1 MVQPILIV
9 DVLNMFLRSY
19 AAYPTM
25 SSHGHQMGGCI
36 GFLKTLKNLTY
47 DIKPSK
53 IFCVWEGGGSTK
65 RRRIYPEYKMSRK
78 PEKLNRFYE
87 DDIPDSEDNRKHQML
102 SLLTMLKVIPVC
114 QLYVADCEGDD
125 VIAHLVRGSFKDEDK
140 IIVSSDKDMYQLLN
154 EKTRVFSPHKKNFVT
169 KEDVF
174 TEFNIHPRNF
184 AIAKALC
191 GDSSDNVPGIKGLG
205 FKTVHKRFHTLGLD
219 EDVLLQDVINYA
231 TTHADESPIF
241 KRVVDE
247 QEDLKRNY
255 RLVYLD
261 GGMLSPMQ
269 ATKID
274 TVVSTYKPKGDK
286 MALVKLLVQEG
297 INDFDVSTFFFA
309 FNSIMTE
316 NTMESDKI

>member
-1 MVQPILIV
+1 
-9 DVLNMFLRSY
+9 
-19 AAYPTM
+19 
-25 SSHGHQMGGCI
+25 MGGCI
-36 GFLKTLKNLTY
+36 GFLKTLKNLAY
-47 DIKPSK
+47 DIKPNK

-65 RRRIYPEYKMSRK
+65 RRKIYPEYKMSRK

-102 SLLTMLKVIPVC
+102 SLLTMLRAAPVC
-114 QLYVADCEGDD
+114 QLYVSDCEGDD
-125 VIAHLVRGSFKDEDK
+125 VIAHLVRGPLKDEDK
-140 IIVSSDKDMYQLLN
+140 VIVSSDKDMYQLLD
-154 EKTRVFSPHKKNFVT
+154 EKTQVFSPHKKNFVT

-174 TEFNIHPRNF
+174 TEFSIHPRNF

-205 FKTVHKRFHTLGLD
+205 FKTVHKKFPTLGLD

-247 QEDLKRNY
+247 QDDLKRNY

-261 GGMLSPMQ
+261 GGMLSPTQ

-274 TVVSTYKPKGDK
+274 TVVSAYKPKGDK

-297 INDFDVSTFFFA
+297 INDFDVSAFFLA
-309 FNSIMTE
+309 FNSVMTE
-316 NTMESDKI
+316 NTTESDKT